1 VLKGSYDHHS
11 AIYCLLADRLSKQ
24 RASKSGAEDRKKRR
38 PSTIA
43 EQPLVGLPGTE
54 NLQSLRLRTTSETD
68 REQQLQQ
75 DAQRCPAGNPHS
87 GQQAAATSAATA
99 GPAAA
104 VEVGGGGGFT
114 GGLGQTEFHCLT
126 CGSPILDNT
135 TSTTACVKCARLRTR
150 RLNFAHPVG
159 GGGSTTT
166 RPGVAM
172 SPGGGAVSS
181 SSHSG
186 GGGLGG
192 PWDSRDSGVSSGS
205 SQDCGELTPTLEHGH
220 PAFMA
225 SSAKGSGGTEAT
237 QFSKL
242 VRKLSEVEGIDHRTL
257 LRSMTRTSIDEG
269 VDLEGG
275 SCCCSSASLS
285 SSVDGSSSSS
295 GGATASVSC
304 CGSCTEHH
312 SKHNYHQQQHHS
324 QLPGQYQQQLALNNK
339 LQQQQPE
346 TFSTWSGQERQP
358 DVWSL
363 SLPSCQQQQ
372 LSATTAPAAAAA
384 FNGGDSPAPAMS
396 QLYRGMCRYNPL
408 GPRAVL
414 PTVPA
419 NAAAA
424 AIGTAEA
431 NTFGI
436 YPESSGAGADRGVN
450 RSPVNFREGRR
461 ASDGLA
467 TQQGV
472 VAFQQKLYAK
482 EKSGGRVQL
491 NRARR
496 EVKQLQSQL
505 SAPPLSRLPDEDW
518 SGGCPQLG
526 AAGLSPA
533 SHSCCHHQAGASSA
547 GSSSCCCTKRTV
559 VADSPVFYP
568 TTAVGTAAAAAAAA
582 SASGACM
589 ASRHVALQQQLLQH
603 RLQQK
608 RLYSLQKHQRYSLAE
623 PLLLIGGSGSGA
635 GCSSPSGPPTSSN
648 SNGNGLRRSVFGG
661 CGKPYLPA
669 DVRSFAPASSGS
681 GGLSGGG
688 GSGGSDFLFHP
699 IAEDEPVP
707 DTGHRNPPSPPP
719 NFLEQPAWMSAQGRP
734 GREESIGDTYVSDGS
749 GGLDGLPRQMELG
762 CKLTAGSSPPPP

>member
-1 VLKGSYDHHS
+1 
-11 AIYCLLADRLSKQ
+11 
-24 RASKSGAEDRKKRR
+24 
-38 PSTIA
+38 
-43 EQPLVGLPGTE
+43 
-54 NLQSLRLRTTSETD
+54 
-68 REQQLQQ
+68 
-75 DAQRCPAGNPHS
+75 
-87 GQQAAATSAATA
+87 
-99 GPAAA
+99 
-104 VEVGGGGGFT
+104 
-114 GGLGQTEFHCLT
+114 
-126 CGSPILDNT
+126 
-135 TSTTACVKCARLRTR
+135 
-150 RLNFAHPVG
+150 
-159 GGGSTTT
+159 
-166 RPGVAM
+166 
-172 SPGGGAVSS
+172 VSS
-181 SSHSG
+181 SSHS

-205 SQDCGELTPTLEHGH
+205 SQDCGELTPTLEHGGQQH

-225 SSAKGSGGTEAT
+225 SSAKGSSGGTEAT

-295 GGATASVSC
+295 GGGATASVSC

-312 SKHNYHQQQHHS
+312 SKHNYHEQHHS

-346 TFSTWSGQERQP
+346 NFSTWSGGQERQP

-372 LSATTAPAAAAA
+372 LSATATTAAATA
-384 FNGGDSPAPAMS
+384 FNGGDSAAPAMS

-414 PTVPA
+414 PTMPT
-419 NAAAA
+419 NAT

-436 YPESSGAGADRGVN
+436 YPDNSGADRGVN

-491 NRARR
+491 NRTRR

-518 SGGCPQLG
+518 SGGCPQG
-526 AAGLSPA
+526 AAVLSPVP

-547 GSSSCCCTKRTV
+547 GSSSCCCTPKRT

-568 TTAVGTAAAAAAAA
+568 TTAVGTAAAAAA

-635 GCSSPSGPPTSSN
+635 GCSSLSGPPTN
-648 SNGNGLRRSVFGG
+648 CSNGNGLRRSVFGG

-681 GGLSGGG
+681 SGPSGG

-707 DTGHRNPPSPPP
+707 DTGNRNAPTPLS
-719 NFLEQPAWMSAQGRP
+719 NFPEQPVGGGAAWMSAQGRP
-734 GREESIGDTYVSDGS
+734 GRDESIGDSYVSDGS